1 MNRTPQRAPKFAH
14 TYNYTN
20 STKQLKVCLI
30 GFLYPGVIGGVGGT
44 TGLAV
49 PGVGVEGEEGR
60 GEGAGRGGRGEDGRE
75 VVQEV
80 GRQRKSGG

>member
-1 MNRTPQRAPKFAH
+1 MCSNENRTPPKSA
-14 TYNYTN
+14 
-20 STKQLKVCLI
+20 KVCYISIQRSSFI

-44 TGLAV
+44 TGFAV

-60 GEGAGRGGRGEDGRE
+60 GEGAGRGGRGEGGRE